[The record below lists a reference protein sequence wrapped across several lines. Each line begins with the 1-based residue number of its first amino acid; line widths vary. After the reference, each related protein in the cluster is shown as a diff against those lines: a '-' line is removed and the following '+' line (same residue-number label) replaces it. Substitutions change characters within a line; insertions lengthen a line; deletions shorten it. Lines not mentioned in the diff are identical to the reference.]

1 MRAITAAPSWSG
13 WWPSAARP
21 AAGSPRRTSKATPP
35 LWAEPIT
42 TDYRGYTVCEMPPN
56 GHGITALMALNIL
69 RGLELPAEREDAR
82 TYHLIAEA
90 IKLAYADT
98 RTYVADPPL
107 HADPGGR
114 SAQRGVRRP
123 GGGR

>member
-1 MRAITAAPSWSG
+1 MERMVAFSRQTGG
-13 WWPSAARP
+13 WFTEEDFRSYA
-21 AAGSPRRTSKATPP
+21 P

-82 TYHLIAEA
+82 TYHLIAGGHQA
-90 IKLAYADT
+90 GLCRHQDL
-98 RTYVADPPL
+98 RGRPPV

-114 SAQRGVRRP
+114 PAQRGIRRP
-123 GGGR
+123 AAGR